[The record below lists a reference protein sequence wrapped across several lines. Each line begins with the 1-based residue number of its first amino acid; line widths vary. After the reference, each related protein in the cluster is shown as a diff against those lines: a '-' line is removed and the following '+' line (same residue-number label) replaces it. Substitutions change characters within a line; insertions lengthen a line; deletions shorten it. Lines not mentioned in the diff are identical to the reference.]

1 MRTLPLFADSALT
14 SVQIESS
21 LIRLFDEYVQR
32 RIEVG
37 STYRSRRP
45 WRPGTEAVYR
55 SVWCSFARYCAERGM
70 ELDQVDEDALH
81 HYLSL
86 RAHHEALSPAH
97 IRRTL
102 QLFRWL
108 FRFEAQRTHRS
119 ANTSAESLLNRPEIK
134 FALTDI
140 EEPLPEFLTAAE
152 SRRLINF
159 LSSLTLK
166 SIEAAENPA
175 MAWMELRN
183 RAAVALCLGG
193 GVKPG
198 EIRSL
203 KLDDVTIEE
212 GKMAGIPWRLT
223 IPASGNCPQRQSPLA
238 SWAGRVLAL
247 WLKGRSFLKI
257 PGDWLL
263 PSTLSGKQWS
273 KRALVMA
280 FESVMSDAG
289 FIHKGSAANKLR
301 HTFALRQLADGKK
314 VDDVQ
319 RWLGFQDPDS
329 MIKYSRVLQKPVD
342 VI

>member
-14 SVQIESS
+14 SVQIEAS

-183 RAAVALCLGG
+183 RAAVA
-193 GVKPG
+193 
-198 EIRSL
+198 
-203 KLDDVTIEE
+203 
-212 GKMAGIPWRLT
+212 
-223 IPASGNCPQRQSPLA
+223 
-238 SWAGRVLAL
+238 
-247 WLKGRSFLKI
+247 
-257 PGDWLL
+257 
-263 PSTLSGKQWS
+263 
-273 KRALVMA
+273 
-280 FESVMSDAG
+280 
-289 FIHKGSAANKLR
+289 
-301 HTFALRQLADGKK
+301 
-314 VDDVQ
+314 
-319 RWLGFQDPDS
+319 
-329 MIKYSRVLQKPVD
+329 
-342 VI
+342 